1 MATWVVVPNLD
12 NLRDQL
18 NEIAPDRD
26 KSSDGSIGNQ
36 AHQDSRSSHNDDLHG
51 NPEYR
56 DGDKVPEVRA
66 RDFDKDLRRPGLTMA
81 MVIRHLVEGAR
92 IGRFWWLRY
101 LIYDGIIY
109 HKSNGFQARTY
120 TGQNKHREHAHVNSD
135 FTQAADTVRN
145 VNYHLEEL
153 VALSETE
160 MNKIA
165 DLTVKKLLGT
175 PIKDAADNDGDR
187 RSLSLR
193 TWFEHFDGREFTT
206 QRTVINDLTAK
217 LDTIR
222 ASLAAVEDA
231 IDALSAAAAPTAEA
245 LEEAL
250 RNVIRKGTAE

>member
-1 MATWVVVPNLD
+1 MAWEVVPNLD
-12 NLRDQL
+12 DLRDQL

-26 KSSDGSIGNQ
+26 KSSDGSIGDTSH
-36 AHQDSRSSHNDDLHG
+36 AAGRSSHNSDRAG

-56 DGDKVPEVRA
+56 DGDMKDEVRA

-81 MVIRHLVEGAR
+81 MIVRHLVLGAR
-92 IGRFWWLRY
+92 SGRFWWLRY

-135 FTQAADTVRN
+135 FTQAADAVRN

-153 VALSETE
+153 VALTAEE
-160 MNKIA
+160 MNKLA
-165 DLTVKKLLGT
+165 DLTVKKLLDA

-193 TWFEHFDGREFTT
+193 TWFEYFDGREHAT
-206 QRTVINDLTAK
+206 QRVVVEK
-217 LDTIR
+217 LSEQLNVIR
-222 ASLAAVEDA
+222 ASLAGLEDA
-231 IDALSAAAAPTAEA
+231 IEALQSAPPATPEA

-250 RNVIRKGTAE
+250 RNVIRKGTGE